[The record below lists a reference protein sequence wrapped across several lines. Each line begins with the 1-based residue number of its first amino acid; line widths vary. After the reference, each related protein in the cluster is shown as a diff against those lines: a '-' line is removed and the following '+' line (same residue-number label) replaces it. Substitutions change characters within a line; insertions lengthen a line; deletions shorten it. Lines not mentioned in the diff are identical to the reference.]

1 MSNLISG
8 FVRSITRK
16 LKLGGRRHKKTAKVV
31 AGRHHKKTA
40 GRRHRKH

>member
-8 FVRSITRK
+8 IVKKTMRM

-31 AGRHHKKTA
+31 AGRRHKKTA